1 MEPTK
6 KQRLR
11 AWWQESLQNIRRG
24 KWWLLFV
31 PFVLWFVSMTKL
43 NTPESKT
50 LPIAESENQGS
61 IRMWPSEDWAS
72 RLYDLANWG
81 LIVGLI
87 MGVVSTVV
95 VVWMGNV
102 KEAYLRK
109 DLASTNERAAKAELE
124 VQKLRSIAAPRWVE
138 EKPFLEALKDQPK
151 PAGVLIVFAEDNES
165 RRLASQIMGLLF
177 QAGWHVYFPTPIVRA
192 KYSATYLSSAE
203 TLGGQPSGLTI
214 VAKDKEGWHV
224 PPFNHNTPYDAIW
237 NAFIK
242 AHYPALYAGRDDTLP
257 DSVLRIV
264 VGSKESP
271 LVP

>member
-1 MEPTK
+1 
-6 KQRLR
+6 
-11 AWWQESLQNIRRG
+11 
-24 KWWLLFV
+24 
-31 PFVLWFVSMTKL
+31 
-43 NTPESKT
+43 
-50 LPIAESENQGS
+50 
-61 IRMWPSEDWAS
+61 
-72 RLYDLANWG
+72 
-81 LIVGLI
+81 
-87 MGVVSTVV
+87 
-95 VVWMGNV
+95 
-102 KEAYLRK
+102 
-109 DLASTNERAAKAELE
+109 
-124 VQKLRSIAAPRWVE
+124 
-138 EKPFLEALKDQPK
+138 
-151 PAGVLIVFAEDNES
+151 
-165 RRLASQIMGLLF
+165 MGLLF

-242 AHYPALYAGRDDTLP
+242 AHYPTLYAGRDDTLP